1 MLICSHLCSMS
12 LKRRKKS
19 KSFLFRCTGIQQLN
33 PHISNYTFVI
43 KICLL
48 RILLLWLKLSGYS
61 KRVFSLNSHQQEKK
75 SLQRQIWALKV
86 VRKSS
91 IPFLKCLLINKASAV
106 NSAILSLNC
115 LEWSFVKVIY
125 KENSCVGCSWWFIF
139 HCQPLLTQHL
149 MSLFQSWQ
157 VTNNKWVT

>member
-1 MLICSHLCSMS
+1 MLVMLICSHLCSMS

-125 KENSCVGCSWWFIF
+125 KENSCRVQLMVYI
-139 HCQPLLTQHL
+139 PLSAFADTAPDVIV
-149 MSLFQSWQ
+149 SV
-157 VTNNKWVT
+157 VTGYQQ